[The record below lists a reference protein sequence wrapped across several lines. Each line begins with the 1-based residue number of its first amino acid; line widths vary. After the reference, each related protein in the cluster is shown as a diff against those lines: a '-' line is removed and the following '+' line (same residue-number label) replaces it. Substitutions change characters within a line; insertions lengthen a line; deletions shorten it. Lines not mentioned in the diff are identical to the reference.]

1 MGENMKNI
9 TFRIEDDLL
18 MRAKEKARK
27 ERKSLN
33 SIFQTWLKEW
43 TGQNK
48 QAYDYD
54 KLMDRLNEICESGG
68 TFSRDELNE
77 R

>member
-1 MGENMKNI
+1 MKNI

-33 SIFQTWLKEW
+33 SIIQTWLKEW

-48 QAYDYD
+48 QAYDYN
-54 KLMDRLNEICESGG
+54 KLMDRLNEVCESGG